1 MGTTCPALNVRGI
14 EGENLA
20 WNTVHIDLD
29 IQGTGTESWAFDC
42 DECSPESTASVW
54 IDRMDVWGRD
64 GE

>member
-29 IQGTGTESWAFDC
+29 IQGTGTES
-42 DECSPESTASVW
+42 
-54 IDRMDVWGRD
+54 
-64 GE
+64 